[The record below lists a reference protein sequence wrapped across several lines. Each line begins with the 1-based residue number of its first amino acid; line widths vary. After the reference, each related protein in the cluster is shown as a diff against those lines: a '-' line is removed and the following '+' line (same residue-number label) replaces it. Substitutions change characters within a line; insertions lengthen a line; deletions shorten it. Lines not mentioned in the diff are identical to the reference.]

1 MKILLSLLLLMV
13 AGFTVPDSSFPFTH
27 GNIRKNIAD
36 AYGYSHFDKIE
47 SVMFTFNAR
56 VDGDVIKREWKW
68 DIKRNTVFYKED
80 GIDKAWSSYKQD
92 EITNLPEEI
101 RKVDSRFINDKYW
114 LFFPFQLVW
123 DEDADV
129 TAEGAETEKPLG
141 SGSAYKITVGYPEKG
156 GYTPG
161 DIYEL
166 YVNEEYMIEQWIYR
180 RAGNKEPTRI
190 STWEDNRSV
199 GPLVVSFDHRG
210 PDDEFRV
217 WFTDVAL
224 KLSGSDEWIR

>member
-1 MKILLSLLLLMV
+1 MKIFLSFLLLLLV
-13 AGFTVPDSSFPFTH
+13 GFAVQDISFSFTTE
-27 GNIRKNIAD
+27 NIRQKIAD
-36 AYGYSHFDKIE
+36 AYGYSHFDKLE

-56 VDGDVIKREWKW
+56 VSGDTVKREWKW
-68 DIKRNTVFYKED
+68 DIQRNMVFYKEPD
-80 GIDKAWSSYKQD
+80 SDDLWRSYEQD

-129 TAEGAETEKPLG
+129 TADRAESEKP
-141 SGSAYKITVGYPEKG
+141 SGGRGAYKVTVRYPEKG

-166 YVNEEYMIEQWIYR
+166 YVNEKYMIEQWVYR
-180 RAGNKEPTRI
+180 RAGSKEPTRI

-199 GPLVVSFDHRG
+199 GPLVISFDHRG

-224 KLSGSDEWIR
+224 KLSGSDKWTR